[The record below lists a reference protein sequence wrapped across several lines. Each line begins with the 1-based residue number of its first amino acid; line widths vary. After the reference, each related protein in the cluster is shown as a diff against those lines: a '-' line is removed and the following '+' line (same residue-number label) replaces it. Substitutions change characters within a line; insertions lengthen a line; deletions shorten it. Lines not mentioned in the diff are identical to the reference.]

1 MLKFKE
7 TTQNYPLITNLL
19 TSTSISRFIPH
30 FPHHGKSRFFSRLF
44 PPQSYAGLPFGGKD
58 KTSFTKQTQHQA
70 STKILRKILGY
81 STDFL
86 PEILAFYNLAY
97 YSAIEKV
104 STTHPIR
111 DVTKALSNFMKQKYR
126 SKEPCST
133 QINTIIRFK
142 TERFK
147 I

>member
-58 KTSFTKQTQHQA
+58 KQVSRYKL
-70 STKILRKILGY
+70 SSRLPRK
-81 STDFL
+81 FCVK
-86 PEILAFYNLAY
+86 F
-97 YSAIEKV
+97 
-104 STTHPIR
+104 
-111 DVTKALSNFMKQKYR
+111 
-126 SKEPCST
+126 
-133 QINTIIRFK
+133 
-142 TERFK
+142 
-147 I
+147 